1 MHTRRQLLLLGVA
14 SALAPR
20 ISFGQPQEKSAR
32 VGFLYLGSR
41 SSAVETGRYAAFLE
55 GMRELG
61 YVEGKNL
68 SLETRFGDGRS
79 ERLRELAAD
88 LVRLKVDVIVAT
100 GTAAGSAAKQS
111 TTSIPIV
118 LTLAVDPV
126 GDGFAASLA
135 RPGGNITGLSLMTPD
150 LVRKHMELLL
160 AAMPKLSRVGV
171 LSNSANVAH
180 PPLIKLAEEVAKG
193 SGIRILVA
201 DGRTPE
207 DIRQGFT
214 TMLRDGAEAVVIL
227 GDTSFVQWSRQI
239 AELALSHRLPSI
251 YLTRE
256 YPEFGGLMSYGP
268 EITDNMRRSAT
279 FVARIL
285 RGAKPGELPFEQP
298 TRYYLVVNLKTAR
311 ALDLGIPRELLL
323 RADRVIE

>member
-1 MHTRRQLLLLGVA
+1 MKRREFVVLGA
-14 SALAPR
+14 AALAAPLAAR
-20 ISFGQPQEKSAR
+20 AQPPFKPAR

-41 SSAVETGRYAAFLE
+41 ASAIETGRYAAFLE

-68 SLETRFGDGRS
+68 IIEARFGDGKS
-79 ERLRELAAD
+79 EQLRGLAAE
-88 LVRLKVDVIVAT
+88 LVRLKPDVIVVT
-100 GTAAGSAAKQS
+100 GTAASNAAKQATS
-111 TTSIPIV
+111 SIPVV

-150 LVRKHMELLL
+150 LVRKHMELLRT
-160 AAMPKLSRVGV
+160 AMPKLSRVGV
-171 LSNSANVAH
+171 LTNSTNLAH
-180 PPLIKLAEEVAKG
+180 PPLIKVAEEVASG

-214 TMLRDGAEAVVIL
+214 TMRREGAEAVVIL
-227 GDTSFVQWSRQI
+227 GDTAFVQRSQQI

-251 YLTRE
+251 YLSRE
-256 YPEFGGLMSYGP
+256 YPESGGLMSYGP
-268 EITDNMRRSAT
+268 EITDNLRRSAT
-279 FVARIL
+279 FVDRIL
-285 RGAKPGELPFEQP
+285 KGAKPGELPFEQP
-298 TRYYLVVNLKTAR
+298 TRYYLVLNLKTAK
-311 ALDLGIPRELLL
+311 ALGLGIPREVLL